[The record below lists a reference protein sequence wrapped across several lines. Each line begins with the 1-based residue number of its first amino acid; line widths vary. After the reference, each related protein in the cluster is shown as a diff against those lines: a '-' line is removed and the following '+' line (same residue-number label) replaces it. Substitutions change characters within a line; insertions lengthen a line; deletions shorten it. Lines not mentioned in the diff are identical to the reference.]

1 MCSEIEHL
9 QPKRREKLVKIYDK
23 VQERD
28 QKTMS
33 FEDKIHGS
41 FNIKVIKLLQI
52 FILQLIKFSIKIN
65 HCFWHFDFG
74 NGIFLQLYT
83 KKKTKIAK
91 KHDKKYRSPLS
102 LIKTQ

>member
-9 QPKRREKLVKIYDK
+9 QPKRREKLVNKYDK

-28 QKTMS
+28 QKTVS

-52 FILQLIKFSIKIN
+52 FILWLIKFSIKIN
-65 HCFWHFDFG
+65 HCFWHFDFEDG
-74 NGIFLQLYT
+74 TFLQLYT
-83 KKKTKIAK
+83 PKKIKNKKRQKSVKKI
-91 KHDKKYRSPLS
+91 
-102 LIKTQ
+102 

>member
-83 KKKTKIAK
+83 KKKKQKLQKNMTKNI
-91 KHDKKYRSPLS
+91 DRR
-102 LIKTQ
+102 